1 MSVTL
6 TIKLEGATE
15 FSVTVASTEA
25 TVLELKQAC
34 VEGSGIP
41 AAEQRLIF
49 KGRVLKDEQTLA
61 SYKIESGVTVH
72 VGKSTVAKDGPIA
85 PAKDDKPIEQP
96 PAGMAFGGLGGLPGM
111 GPGGMPDPS
120 KIQEVMNNPQVQQ
133 MLTDPSFIT

>member
-1 MSVTL
+1 MSVTIN
-6 TIKLEGATE
+6 IKLDGGKEV
-15 FSVTVASTEA
+15 SVTVASTEV
-25 TVLELKQAC
+25 TVLELKEAC
-34 VEGSGIP
+34 VEASGIP
-41 AAEQRLIF
+41 APEQRMIF
-49 KGRVLKDEQTLA
+49 KGRVLKDSQTLA

-72 VGKSTVAKDGPIA
+72 VGKSTVVKDGPIA
-85 PAKDDKPIEQP
+85 TATEDKPTEQP